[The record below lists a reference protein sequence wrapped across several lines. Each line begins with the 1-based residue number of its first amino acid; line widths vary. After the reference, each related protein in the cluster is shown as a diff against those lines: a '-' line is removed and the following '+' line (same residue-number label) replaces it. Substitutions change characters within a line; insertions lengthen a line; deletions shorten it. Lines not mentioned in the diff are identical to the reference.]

1 MTWDDDDFDFNEE
14 LSPEER
20 EELEREL
27 REEETR
33 RKNHPL
39 TKQSKEIYNIVNAI
53 VESLPEDERE
63 MNGGLLLESAM
74 VIEAKLAGAMNCG
87 SWVLSMQNAAIIRSH
102 AEYLRLSNHS
112 LRAMSSAENDY
123 IDLLRREMET
133 FRELF
138 REWVKEFDKI
148 PDDEPEDEWGLFRR
162 SNG

>member
-20 EELEREL
+20 EELENEM
-27 REEETR
+27 REEERR

-63 MNGGLLLESAM
+63 MHGGLLLESAM
-74 VIEAKLAGAMNCG
+74 IIEAKIAGAMYSE
-87 SWVLSMQNAAIIRSH
+87 SWLICMQNAAIIRSH
-102 AEYLRLSNHS
+102 AEHLRLSNHS

-123 IDLLRREMET
+123 VDLLRREMET

-138 REWVKEFDKI
+138 RDWVKEFDAI
-148 PDDEPEDEWGLFRR
+148 DSDEPEDEWGLFVRNKR
-162 SNG
+162 